1 MEEKEI
7 RKDNKGFIITI
18 IILVIIIIGM
28 GLYIAYDKGIIFDK
42 VEKETKKSNT
52 TKINKKENKDLTD
65 SSNEIKALDLK
76 KCLNNKNNTYSN
88 EYDGEADVGLSINVN
103 SDRKSATLN
112 IDWSKFGPHSTAS
125 TWSSSVET
133 YQITGFSK
141 NIQNTYIGVIG
152 QDAMGITLFY
162 LMNDGTVEYTP
173 IFIQK
178 TDSQNNTYYD
188 MNYSSANQFSTN
200 GTIAG
205 VANVIKF
212 YTVNASNGS
221 GWLTT
226 IGATRDGSFYDLGAV
241 IMNN

>member
-1 MEEKEI
+1 MEYK
-7 RKDNKGFIITI
+7 F
-18 IILVIIIIGM
+18 L
-28 GLYIAYDKGIIFDK
+28 
-42 VEKETKKSNT
+42 KS
-52 TKINKKENKDLTD
+52 
-65 SSNEIKALDLK
+65 
-76 KCLNNKNNTYSN
+76 
-88 EYDGEADVGLSINVN
+88 
-103 SDRKSATLN
+103 
-112 IDWSKFGPHSTAS
+112 
-125 TWSSSVET
+125 
-133 YQITGFSK
+133 
-141 NIQNTYIGVIG
+141 
-152 QDAMGITLFY
+152 
-162 LMNDGTVEYTP
+162 VEYTP